1 VSKMC
6 NNHPDRPVR
15 ARGLCGPCY
24 VVATRNGRLEP
35 SEKRYVDALI
45 EELEFMP
52 RTWDQLEGDF
62 GRTRQQMSAALYR
75 RGRKDL
81 IRSVQAKTYG
91 VIGRS
96 AINST
101 RRKGK
106 PVTNTSY
113 ITRLIDYL
121 EYRTDATWGDVSREF
136 DGRTRNTLW
145 KMLRLHRRKDL
156 ILRLN
161 ENSDVRAHHR
171 YADEMF
177 EFVEHTP
184 NVTRRLLEQRYD
196 RPWSTLYSAFYSHDR
211 RDLLE
216 RVS

>member
-1 VSKMC
+1 VNEMCSK
-6 NNHPDRPVR
+6 HPDRPVR
-15 ARGLCGPCY
+15 ARGLCGSCY
-24 VVATRNGRLEP
+24 VMATRNRELEP

-96 AINST
+96 AINSVM
-101 RRKGK
+101 RKGK
-106 PVTNTSY
+106 PVASSC
-113 ITRLIDYL
+113 ISQLVDYL
-121 EYRTDATWGDVSREF
+121 EYWTDATWDDVSREF
-136 DGRTRNTLW
+136 DGRTRNTIW
-145 KMLRLHRRKDL
+145 KTLRLHRRKDL

-161 ENSDVRAHHR
+161 ENSGVRAYHR

-177 EFVEHTP
+177 EFVENTP
-184 NVTRRLLEQRYD
+184 NVTRRLLEQRYN
-196 RPWSTLYSAFYSHDR
+196 RPWKALYSAFYAHDR